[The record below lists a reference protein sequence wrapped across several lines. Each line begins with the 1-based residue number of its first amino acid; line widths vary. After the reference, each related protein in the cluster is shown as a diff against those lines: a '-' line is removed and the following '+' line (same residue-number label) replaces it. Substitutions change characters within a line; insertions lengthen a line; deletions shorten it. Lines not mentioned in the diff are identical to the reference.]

1 MKYQAIAANSKLYF
15 GDRIPG
21 VFLDSCAFQQAN
33 LRTAH
38 ETSLPAQGAPETSAE
53 SPLRSEESTG

>member
-1 MKYQAIAANSKLYF
+1 MKYQAIAANSKMYF

-38 ETSLPAQGAPETSAE
+38 DTSLPAQESPETSAE
-53 SPLRSEESTG
+53 SPLRGEESTG